1 MLSVTKKLVS
11 MYMNLY
17 ITFLDYFTNCC
28 ETGLPEE
35 RNLKYF
41 CFHMVKT
48 VIFLFYVGFI
58 FLSICFRLSGLVLI
72 VQFTLQAVMYQIL
85 GEGIDLCFGL
95 NEFQI
100 ILQST

>member
-1 MLSVTKKLVS
+1 
-11 MYMNLY
+11 MNLY

-28 ETGLPEE
+28 ENGLPEE

-41 CFHMVKT
+41 CVQKN
-48 VIFLFYVGFI
+48 VNVLFYVGLI
-58 FLSICFRLSGLVLI
+58 FLRMCFRLSGLVLI
-72 VQFTLQAVMYQIL
+72 VQFTLQVVMYQIL
-85 GEGIDLCFGL
+85 GEGIDLCFGF